1 MTFVR
6 RFGQSVLV
14 ILLAF
19 SAGGVFDLWV
29 PEPCSLGET
38 EDSAD
43 EAKCPATCV
52 RCHCCG
58 QAGAV
63 ALRLVPARTPIV
75 AGDLRVLTTALPLP
89 TPDDILHVPRPLL

>member
-1 MTFVR
+1 MRCVR

-19 SAGGVFDLWV
+19 GAGGVFDLWV
-29 PEPCSLGET
+29 PEPCSLVET

-43 EAKCPATCV
+43 EATCPATCV

-63 ALRLVPARTPIV
+63 ALRPVPARTPIV
-75 AGDLRVLTTALPLP
+75 GGDLRALTTALPLP